1 MTTPQL
7 ESFPTL
13 LKPNKPLGIVG
24 YGAYVPRYR
33 LAAKEVARVWTG
45 SKGGGLPIK
54 EKAVPGMDEDVITM
68 SIEAAR
74 NAMARAQ
81 IDPYDIRAVWV
92 GSESHPYAVK
102 PTSTLVAEAI
112 GAVPN
117 TQAAD
122 LEFAC
127 KAGTEAM
134 VAAMGLVGSGM
145 AHYAMAIGMDTAQ
158 GKPGDEL
165 EYTAAAGGAAYIFG
179 PAESSKA
186 RLVASLSFVTDT
198 PDFFRRAHMRYP
210 EHGYR
215 FTGKPSYFHH
225 TLGCA
230 RALLE
235 QTGLKPKDF
244 RWAVFHQPNPRF
256 PREAAEELGFTKEQS
271 ERSLV
276 CARIGNT
283 YSGSSL
289 LGLAAVLDVASPGD
303 RIFMVSYGSGAGSD
317 GFVFEATERV
327 AERRDMAP
335 SVDILVDRRQ
345 PVTEYARYLHN
356 AGKIRMR

>member
-1 MTTPQL
+1 MKTDRPV
-7 ESFPTL
+7 
-13 LKPNKPLGIVG
+13 GICG
-24 YGAYVPRYR
+24 YGAYIPRLRIDARSIAKVWGRLGRGFPVP
-33 LAAKEVARVWTG
+33 
-45 SKGGGLPIK
+45 
-54 EKAVPGMDEDVITM
+54 EKSFPGADEDTITM
-68 SIEAAR
+68 AIEAAR
-74 NAMARAQ
+74 AAVVRAGIDARKLSS
-81 IDPYDIRAVWV
+81 VWV
-92 GSESHPYAVK
+92 GTESKPYAVK
-102 PTSTLVAEAI
+102 PSSTVVAEAI
-112 GAVPN
+112 GATPFVS
-117 TQAAD
+117 AAD

-127 KAGTEAM
+127 KAGSEGM
-134 VAAMGLVGSGM
+134 QMAAAFVGSGM
-145 AHYAMAIGMDTAQ
+145 AEYAMAIGMDTAQ